1 MPKICAKKAISTNI
15 ANRESNQVRHATR
28 SRERFIEADL
38 ETCKKH
44 HMSVGLSEDV
54 ETYEI
59 KQKTSS

>member
-15 ANRESNQVRHATR
+15 ATR
-28 SRERFIEADL
+28 SREMFIEADL